1 MKRAVLSLS
10 VAGVTLVACAH
21 DPARH
26 LTPTGVA
33 PRVAVDVEVRN
44 VYRTEHVGTATERDK
59 NGNVVGT
66 TDLTQTRSVGR
77 ERYVAGFQLM
87 RGEDAIDERDYYHLA
102 GDDKAAAQ
110 LDAYRHRGVI
120 YNRIGLGLAAV
131 GAVGLVAMVAGDGA
145 IKKAGSTAFVI
156 GIPVGSIMALMGHN
170 RMKGNHLP
178 LERALSASGQQMPVL
193 GAMR

>member
-10 VAGVTLVACAH
+10 IAGVTLAACAH
-21 DPARH
+21 DPALH
-26 LTPTGVA
+26 LTATAVA
-33 PRVAVDVEVRN
+33 PRVDVDVEVRN

-66 TDLTQTRSVGR
+66 TDLTQTRAVGR

-102 GDDKAAAQ
+102 GDDKAAAE
-110 LDAYRHRGVI
+110 LDAYRHRGII
-120 YNRIGLGLAAV
+120 YNRVGLGMAAV
-131 GAVGLVAMVAGDGA
+131 GVGGLVAMLAGSGTVRK
-145 IKKAGSTAFVI
+145 IGSTAFVV

-170 RMKGNHLP
+170 RMKGHHLP
-178 LERALSASGQQMPVL
+178 LERALSAVSQPMPDL
-193 GAMR
+193 GPVR